1 MSEVEDVR
9 PAFESVDDA
18 LGLDDQI
25 IAASDHVRRGEVAL
39 DTAVGLD
46 VLGDPFG
53 ADAVVDGDAVCTRR
67 FGKSDV
73 PIACFAWKGNHRDA
87 WMALFQGLG
96 DLGRRVEGVF
106 YKIIP
111 LERSRPTVK

>member
-1 MSEVEDVR
+1 MRS
-9 PAFESVDDA
+9 AFEGVDDA

-25 IAASDHVRRGEVAL
+25 ITASDHVRRGEVAL

-67 FGKSDV
+67 FGKSDI
-73 PIACFAWKGNHRDA
+73 PIACFAREGNHGGQRTKCSNTK
-87 WMALFQGLG
+87 W
-96 DLGRRVEGVF
+96 
-106 YKIIP
+106 I
-111 LERSRPTVK
+111 RSRTSILMRYTNRMTMK